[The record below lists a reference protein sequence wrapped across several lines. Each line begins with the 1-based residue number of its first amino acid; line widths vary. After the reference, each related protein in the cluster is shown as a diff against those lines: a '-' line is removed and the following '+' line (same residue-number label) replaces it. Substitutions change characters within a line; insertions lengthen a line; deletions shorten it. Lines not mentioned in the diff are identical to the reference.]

1 LTIPALTLTV
11 ASAGKHVP
19 PPDPDAETTHI
30 WAGPDGEPAAYFY
43 PVGRDYWA
51 SFPGIG
57 AYQVSENGEVVAI
70 PEPSAS
76 DTLVVEAYRRTVLP
90 QALQFFGRE
99 VIHASAVV
107 AGERIVGFCAYSQTG
122 KSTVAFG
129 LSRRGYPLWG
139 DDALAFET
147 APDGAVALSLP
158 FEMRLRP
165 ASRAYFGFSP
175 PDRSAVAEDRR
186 LRVGA
191 ETRQLAALFVLL
203 RQGPDDSPTVAVRRL
218 QAGEAFSS
226 VLPHA
231 YWTSLVDEA
240 RKKRMLRAYLELTGS
255 VPVYELAFPPSL
267 DELPAVLDAVESAL
281 LVPRKDA

>member
-1 LTIPALTLTV
+1 M
-11 ASAGKHVP
+11 P
-19 PPDPDAETTHI
+19 PPEPEAESTHV

-43 PVGRDYWA
+43 PVDRDYWA
-51 SFPGIG
+51 YFPGIG

-76 DTLVVEAYRRTVLP
+76 ETLVVEAYRRTVLP
-90 QALQFFGRE
+90 QALQFFGLE
-99 VIHASAVV
+99 VIHASSVV
-107 AGERIVGFCAYSQTG
+107 AGERVVGFCAYSQTG

-147 APDGAVALSLP
+147 AAGTVAALSLP

-165 ASRAYFGFSP
+165 ASRAHFGFSP
-175 PDRSAVAEDRR
+175 PDRSAVAVDSR
-186 LRVGA
+186 LRVGD
-191 ETRQLAALFVLL
+191 EIRQLAGLFVLL
-203 RQGPDDSPTVAVRRL
+203 RQDPEGSPSVAVRPL

-231 YWTSLVDEA
+231 YWTSLVDEP
-240 RKKRMLRAYLELTGS
+240 RKQRMLRAYLELTGS
-255 VPVYELAFPPSL
+255 VPVYELTFPPSL
-267 DELPAVLDAVESAL
+267 TELPAVLDAVESAI
-281 LVPRKDA
+281 LVPREET